1 MLLQCLSININIAG
15 QSHLSTNANFRIIF
29 QVPKPNDPDY
39 FWSTESP
46 WWSISVESRPKLCV
60 ARCIYLLFL
69 KKRDQFRLKIGGN
82 IWRRREI
89 MSNLGFPYLG
99 SSYCGKNLCNWVQFT
114 NSNYSVLPNIR
125 KKSVMLCYHE
135 QWL

>member
-1 MLLQCLSININIAG
+1 MSIYKHKHSRTISFKYKCKLSHHFSST
-15 QSHLSTNANFRIIF
+15 QSKWSRLFLVHWVTLMIYFSWKSSEVVRRALHLPS
-29 QVPKPNDPDY
+29 
-39 FWSTESP
+39 
-46 WWSISVESRPKLCV
+46 
-60 ARCIYLLFL
+60 FL
-69 KKRDQFRLKIGGN
+69 KKIDQFRLKIGGN